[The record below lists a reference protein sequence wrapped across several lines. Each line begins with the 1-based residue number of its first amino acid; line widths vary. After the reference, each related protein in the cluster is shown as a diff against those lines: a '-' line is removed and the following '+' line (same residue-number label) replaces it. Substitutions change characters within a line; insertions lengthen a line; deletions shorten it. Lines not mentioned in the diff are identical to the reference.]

1 MSLDRSTLFIGGDW
15 ARPPAPRRS
24 RSSPRTARSV
34 VATVP
39 AGTAADIDAAVDAAR
54 RAFDDGPWPRTSPED
69 RIEVVQAFANL
80 YAGRM
85 EEMGNLITTEMG
97 SPASFS
103 QLAQAPAPWMMIE
116 AFLTIARAFPWEET
130 RARARWART

>member
-1 MSLDRSTLFIGGDW
+1 MSLDRSTLFIGGEW
-15 ARPPAPRRS
+15 TAPAS
-24 RSSPRTARSV
+24 AETIGVVSPHSEEV

-39 AGTAADIDAAVDAAR
+39 AGTDADIDAAVDAAR
-54 RAFDDGPWPRTSPED
+54 RAFDSGPWPRTSPED

-80 YAGRM
+80 YAARM

-116 AFLTIARAFPWEET
+116 AFLTIARDFPW
-130 RARARWART
+130 

>member
-1 MSLDRSTLFIGGDW
+1 MSLDRSTLFIGGEW
-15 ARPPAPRRS
+15 ATPAS
-24 RSSPRTARSV
+24 TETIEVVSPHSEEL

-39 AGTAADIDAAVDAAR
+39 AGTTADIDAAVDAAR
-54 RAFDDGPWPRTSPED
+54 RAFDTGPWPRTSPED

-85 EEMGNLITTEMG
+85 EEMGTLITTEMG

-103 QLAQAPAPWMMIE
+103 SSPRP
-116 AFLTIARAFPWEET
+116 RH
-130 RARARWART
+130 RG